1 MNPDLEIA
9 AFFYPF
15 ISIRPPT
22 TTRPFYVVSLFLR
35 ISDYPRYLF
44 AFVCIGYEISRIG
57 VFSVSRT
64 LPPPRSVNLNFL
76 LFTHHGISNHNH
88 AP

>member
-22 TTRPFYVVSLFLR
+22 TTRPFYFVSLFLH

-44 AFVCIGYEISRIG
+44 AFVCIGNDISNRR
-57 VFSVSRT
+57 VFSFQNPAASKISESHF
-64 LPPPRSVNLNFL
+64 P